1 MRTQPP
7 SYDCLVIGGGIHG
20 TYIARELTQRDSGTR
35 IGIVDPNP
43 RLLDSFRTKAQACG
57 MTALRSSFVN
67 HLGGEPFQL
76 EHFAGGED
84 REDELVPTVD
94 YPERPT
100 LSLFLDHAEHVIKR
114 SGLSEKHIQATVKC
128 IQPRQDGGFTVETTD
143 DDLQAAT
150 CVLAIGHG
158 GRYTYPEWTTTLP
171 ADAPVSHVWEDEK
184 NGILPETD
192 AGSDDDATDEHAT
205 DDHTIV
211 VGGGIT
217 GVQLACALATDH
229 LVTLLT
235 RHPLTW
241 ETAEAD
247 PPWLN
252 WSHIESE
259 LHCHP
264 PGSAERLSVVDDARY
279 DASVPP
285 ALYEPLREHID
296 EGRLEI
302 EQGTVESATT
312 TDDDAGAKEPS
323 LTLTLER
330 GRTLHAERAVLATGF
345 ENIFEHPFVDQLETG
360 LGLARGA
367 DGMPLLGDETL
378 AWEYADG
385 SESRLF
391 VTGALARG
399 TVGPYAPNIPGARR
413 ASERICEAITR
424 LVTPQSTAPTS
435 VSVQQ

>member
-7 SYDCLVIGGGIHG
+7 FYDCLVIGGGIHG

-43 RLLDSFRTKAQACG
+43 RLLDSFRTKARACG

-76 EHFAGGED
+76 EHFANGEN

-114 SGLSEKHIQATVKC
+114 SGLSEKHIQATVKG
-128 IQPRQDGGFTVETTD
+128 IHPRQDGGLTVETTVG
-143 DDLQAAT
+143 DLQAAT
-150 CVLAIGHG
+150 CVLAIGYG

-171 ADAPVSHVWEDEK
+171 ADAPVFHVWEDE

-192 AGSDDDATDEHAT
+192 TDSDDDATDEHAT

-217 GVQLACALATDH
+217 AVQLACALATDH

-235 RHPLTW
+235 RHPLSW

-252 WSHIESE
+252 WSHIESKI
-259 LHCHP
+259 HCHP
-264 PGSAERLSVVDDARY
+264 PGSAKRLAVVNEARY

-285 ALYEPLREHID
+285 ALYELLREHID
-296 EGRLEI
+296 QDRLEI
-302 EQGTVESATT
+302 EQGTVASAR
-312 TDDDAGAKEPS
+312 ASSKGADENEPP

-345 ENIFEHPFVDQLETG
+345 ERIFDHPFVDQLKTD
-360 LGLARGA
+360 LRLAHGA
-367 DGMPLLGDETL
+367 EGMPVLTDETL
-378 AWEYADG
+378 AWQYEDG
-385 SESRLF
+385 SDSQLF
-391 VTGALARG
+391 VSGALALG

-413 ASERICEAITR
+413 ASERICDAITQIVPSHAVDR
-424 LVTPQSTAPTS
+424 PA
-435 VSVQQ
+435 VSVPK